1 MGIVIEKYKAGNAYS
16 RHSSQSD
23 NFKTDATGRL
33 LAHPGEVFEIMPLGS
48 LTVIAFVNV
57 GKTYQQN
64 PYTTPGMR
72 WEVGF
77 SAERVSFYSPDTDL
91 VLGGIA
97 ERPGAMTMGF
107 YYYHEL
113 RSLSLGSMREASGPY
128 VSMVFSI
135 QATPF
140 SPILVGV
147 RVHGTQHHLGIFATM
162 LAARLIESYSQM
174 SSKLSLD
181 TRELERFFEEISG
194 FDYNLGNQTDLFI
207 SATENTLHVTRD
219 RPQQFS

>member
-1 MGIVIEKYKAGNAYS
+1 MGIVIEKYKVDTAYE
-16 RHSSQSD
+16 RHPSHHD

-33 LAHPGEVFEIMPLGS
+33 LPFPGEFFEIMPLGS

-57 GKTYQQN
+57 GKSYQQN

-97 ERPGAMTMGF
+97 ERPGLMTMGF

-140 SPILVGV
+140 SPVSVGV
-147 RVHGTQHHLGIFATM
+147 RVHGTPQNLGIFATM

-174 SSKLSLD
+174 SSQLALD
-181 TRELERFFEEISG
+181 TRDLARFFDEISG
-194 FDYNLGNQTDLFI
+194 FDYNLGKQTDLFI
-207 SATENTLHVTRD
+207 SATQNTLHVTRD
-219 RPQQFS
+219 QPQHFN